1 MKPGDAARRV
11 GMVESDFRSI
21 NSIPPNMLIKAGS
34 SLLVTRSTLLDADVA
49 PSVADH
55 GQMSLA
61 PDVVLK
67 RSVVQAHKG
76 DTSASLSLA
85 FSGTPRAGPR
95 CGTGCWGAHAGAH
108 QYDQRRAAHQ
118 QPVHQSGC
126 QTRRE
131 GEALTALGTGASA

>member
-1 MKPGDAARRV
+1 VPLEDFKALNPSMNRPVIFAAGTTPPDPAASWDNAANGRI
-11 GMVESDFRSI
+11 FRSI

-67 RSVVQAHKG
+67 RSVVQARKG
-76 DTSASLSLA
+76 DT
-85 FSGTPRAGPR
+85 
-95 CGTGCWGAHAGAH
+95 
-108 QYDQRRAAHQ
+108 
-118 QPVHQSGC
+118 
-126 QTRRE
+126 
-131 GEALTALGTGASA
+131 